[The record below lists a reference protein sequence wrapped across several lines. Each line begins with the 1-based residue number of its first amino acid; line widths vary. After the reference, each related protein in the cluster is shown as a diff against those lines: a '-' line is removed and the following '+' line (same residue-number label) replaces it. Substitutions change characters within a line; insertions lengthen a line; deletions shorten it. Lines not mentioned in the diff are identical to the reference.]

1 MRNGESQIFL
11 QFHDKT
17 TLTQWQGIMYLDL
30 VLVFSVLKKWPNY
43 QRYATVAGLLVM
55 CLALA
60 LSSFSR
66 NTGELIASQG
76 VIYAIGGSF
85 AYSPCILYMDE
96 WFHKRKG
103 LAYGSKSPF
112 DTKWKRLFL

>member
-1 MRNGESQIFL
+1 MRNGEFWIPLSP
-11 QFHDKT
+11 HDNH
-17 TLTQWQGIMYLDL
+17 TLTYSQGIMYLDL
-30 VLVFSVLKKWPNY
+30 VLVFSVLKKWPSY

-60 LSSFSR
+60 LSSLSR

-103 LAYGSKSPF
+103 LAYGSTLPSS
-112 DTKWKRLFL
+112 TR